1 MRKLVETIHD
11 VILMTDGE
19 FEYFLNVFPD
29 ICNEYF
35 IKEELID
42 KVIRFII
49 KQRNK
54 IKAAN

>member
-49 KQRNK
+49 KQRDN
-54 IKAAN
+54 IKEAN

>member
-54 IKAAN
+54 IKEAN

>member
-1 MRKLVETIHD
+1 MRKLVETIYN
-11 VILMTDGE
+11 VVLMTDGE

-29 ICNEYF
+29 ICDEYC

-42 KVIRFII
+42 NVIRFII

-54 IKAAN
+54 IKEAN